1 MSPLAASSQRSTSP
15 YPAAVPAAIAAPT
28 FLLPRRTRPQVEAL
42 VTFVATASAVARDPA
57 VAAEQRLARLT
68 AWDAVLAGERPAG
81 DDDVYGTLGVLAAAE
96 TPSEPLR
103 LLLQGAAKDV
113 RTTRMRRWSELLSYC
128 RFAAAPAGRFLVEL
142 HGEDRSLVPAA
153 EALAVAIRLTAV
165 ASDCGTD
172 YASGGRIYLPADW
185 MREAGC
191 GEADLAASRAS
202 PALRTV
208 LARLDDRVRHLMG
221 EARPGLA
228 AIADPGLRRFA
239 VSVAAL
245 AELQARAIARRDPL
259 RRLVRPSIAGYWL
272 CVGRAVAG
280 DVLRRRTRR

>member
-1 MSPLAASSQRSTSP
+1 MSPLAATSQHRATPRSSAD
-15 YPAAVPAAIAAPT
+15 PAAVAAPT
-28 FLLPRRTRPQVEAL
+28 FLLPRRTRPQVEAML
-42 VTFVATASAVARDPA
+42 AFLAAASAVARDPA

-68 AWDAVLAGERPAG
+68 AWDAVLAGERPVG
-81 DDDVYGTLGVLAAAE
+81 NDDVYGTLGVLAAAE
-96 TPSEPLR
+96 TSSEPLR

-142 HGEDRSLVPAA
+142 HGEDRGLVPAA
-153 EALAVAIRLTAV
+153 EALTVAIRLIAV
-165 ASDCGTD
+165 ARDCGAD
-172 YASGGRIYLPADW
+172 YASSARIYLPADW

-191 GEADLAASRAS
+191 TEADLAASRAS

-208 LARLDDRVRHLMG
+208 LARLDERVRHLMG
-221 EARPGLA
+221 EARPSLA

-245 AELQARAIARRDPL
+245 AELQARAIARHDPL
-259 RRLVRPSIAGYWL
+259 RRPVRPSIAGYWL